1 MTETQSSSLGGLF
14 GDPFS
19 GTPRGEAIRVAQLKE
34 RKPLKGRIPGEIGIW
49 VFILGDMTAFALMFI
64 VFMSARMDEPEVFET
79 SRRTL
84 HLEFGAINTLLL
96 LVGSLLVVRGIRA
109 LRTGTGRAPLLFGLT
124 AGVGLWFVINKFIEY
139 AWVVNDGHDLGE
151 NLFYGYY
158 FMLTAAHLLHL
169 VLAMLGMCV
178 VVRISKRE
186 VHAAKDMRNIEA
198 FGAYW
203 HLVDLLWV
211 ILFPLIYLMRV

>member
-1 MTETQSSSLGGLF
+1 MTQTHDPLGLF

-19 GTPRGEAIRVAQLKE
+19 GTPQGESIRVAAARE
-34 RKPLKGRIPGEIGIW
+34 RKPLRGRIPGEIGIW

-64 VFMSARMDEPEVFET
+64 VFVSARMDEPEVFET
-79 SRRTL
+79 SRQTL

-109 LRTGTGRAPLLFGLT
+109 LRTGSGRAPLLFVLCFLC
-124 AGVGLWFVINKFIEY
+124 GLWFVINKFVEY
-139 AWVVNDGHDLGE
+139 AWVIDDGHGVND

-158 FMLTAAHLLHL
+158 FMLTGAHLLHL
-169 VLAMLGMCV
+169 LLAMLGMGV
-178 VVRISKRE
+178 VWKISRRE
-186 VHAAKDMRNIEA
+186 VLVAKDMRNIEA

-211 ILFPLIYLMRV
+211 VLFPLIYLVRV